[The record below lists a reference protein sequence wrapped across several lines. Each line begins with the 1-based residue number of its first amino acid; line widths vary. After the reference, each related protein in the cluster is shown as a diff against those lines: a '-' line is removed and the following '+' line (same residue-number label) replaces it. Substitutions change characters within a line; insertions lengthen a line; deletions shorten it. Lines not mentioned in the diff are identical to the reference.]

1 MFIQHIKH
9 ASVAGQ
15 LERKESVPVVGE
27 MKKQKEMNRPSNNCN
42 TMLMR

>member
-27 MKKQKEMNRPSNNCN
+27 MKKQKEMNSNNCN
-42 TMLMR
+42 TMLKR